1 MSLRPIICAYC
12 GGQALKE
19 TGEINRAAKRGL
31 SIYCDRRCSGFG
43 RRNPNPP
50 SEVEKR
56 AAKAEY
62 DRLRRAEL
70 GEELLAQKRAAYHN
84 KVAADA
90 ETVRAKQRAYREKNM
105 GRHVEYCRRPEYK
118 DWKSQYD
125 RKHRARK
132 FYGPFSEA
140 FLILQDLEAE
150 ISARASRY
158 EIYSANGTLNKW
170 IKRRRDYES
179 LVGR

>member
-1 MSLRPIICAYC
+1 MSLQTVICAYC
-12 GGQALKE
+12 GSQVTKE
-19 TGEINRAAKRGL
+19 MRDINRAAKSGL
-31 SIYCDRRCSGFG
+31 SLYCDRRCSGLG
-43 RRNPNPP
+43 RRDPNPP
-50 SEVEKR
+50 SEAEKR

-62 DRLRRAEL
+62 DRRRRAEL
-70 GEELLAQKRAAYHN
+70 GETLLAKKRAAYHA

-90 ETVRAKQRAYREKNM
+90 EAVRAKQRAYREKSRD
-105 GRHVEYCRRPEYK
+105 RHVKYCQRPEYK
-118 DWKSQYD
+118 DWKRQYD
-125 RKHRARK
+125 RKHRAGK

-150 ISARASRY
+150 ISSRASRY